1 MMILLDVCYRQHNK
15 EILESHKQ
23 ELIEFLTMHPW
34 SDIIS
39 NYYFGILPETWEFIR
54 ENQEKIANV
63 FIVTC
68 QEDFYTRYAQPNN
81 YPIKPQNIIAY
92 SDDHGRWKDDL
103 QYALKRE

>member
-1 MMILLDVCYRQHNK
+1 MY
-15 EILESHKQ
+15 
-23 ELIEFLTMHPW
+23 PW